1 MKLVVRRKLK
11 TTKTRKPFFVQY
23 YESAFY
29 AVTAGALNV
38 STIKWIN
45 ECCSI
50 KPDITR
56 PQNCQCIIGDM
67 KL

>member
-50 KPDITR
+50 NPDITR
-56 PQNCQCIIGDM
+56 P
-67 KL
+67 